1 LANWAEQSVVG
12 ELDVLS
18 EQFPHVDL
26 AESVVATAPTD
37 LWARD
42 GPPGVDD
49 LTLVT
54 DMEVKFWCHT
64 VYSKMVD
71 K

>member
-1 LANWAEQSVVG
+1 
-12 ELDVLS
+12 
-18 EQFPHVDL
+18 
-26 AESVVATAPTD
+26 
-37 LWARD
+37 
-42 GPPGVDD
+42 VDD